1 MSDSPIITARAAA
14 AFLRSATSDPVAARD
29 ADGTP
34 MMRADL
40 ATAIEDLLHLIE
52 ALTGKSDL
60 GVKAVAAVVRL
71 LGKVDPVANPLGVSM
86 VGCDTDDPGRMLG
99 SAKAVVVVAIARA
112 KAPLVEFC
120 TRGGIADQ
128 LSIGRS

>member
-52 ALTGKSDL
+52 ALTGGDL

-86 VGCDTDDPGRMLG
+86 VGCDTDDPERMLG

>member
-1 MSDSPIITARAAA
+1 MSDSPIIRARAAA

-52 ALTGKSDL
+52 ALTGGDL

-99 SAKAVVVVAIARA
+99 SAKAVVVVAITRA